1 MNYTTDDATAVKSF
15 TRPRYFYGQLL
26 DVRHFESEQDY
37 FRRKIHLLNQMVS
50 GYGVVCGLDVK
61 PGPDDHSVVVEPG
74 LALDKWGHEIVV
86 PCHSKK
92 VPIES
97 MPPADATPKPPE
109 NRPYNQQGG
118 DDCGPDNWVHLVI
131 CYSERNADPE
141 PVFSGGC
148 EPQNGGCTH
157 GAVRELY
164 ELKLVPGRAQ
174 PISVDSMIPGLIKG
188 NTVNYRALCNWVSEP
203 CDHHED
209 PCITLAN
216 VRRPPANGVVDQNDI
231 DICVRPIVFSL
242 DLLWE
247 LVLALTHETYSR
259 RTPKG

>member
-1 MNYTTDDATAVKSF
+1 MNYTTDEATEVKSF
-15 TRPRYFYGQLL
+15 TRPRYFFGQLL

-37 FRRKIHLLNQMVS
+37 FRRKLSLLNQMVS

-61 PGPDDHSVVVEPG
+61 PGPDDHSVIVEPG
-74 LALDKWGHEIVV
+74 VALDKHGREIVV

-97 MPPADATPKPPE
+97 MPPVEPAKPSDTG
-109 NRPYNQQGG
+109 PYEPPGG
-118 DDCGPDNWVHLVI
+118 DCHDDNWVQLVI
-131 CYSERNADPE
+131 CYSERKTDPE

-148 EPQNGGCTH
+148 EPQSNACSH
-157 GAVRELY
+157 GAVREMY
-164 ELKLVPGRAQ
+164 ELKIVPGRA
-174 PISVDSMIPGLIKG
+174 PAISVDCAIPNLIKG
-188 NTVNYRALCNWVSEP
+188 NNVNYRALAHWVSEP
-203 CDHHED
+203 CDRHDD

-216 VRRPPANGVVDQNDI
+216 VRRPPTNGVVDQNDI
-231 DICVRPIVFSL
+231 DICVRPIVFSM

-259 RTPKG
+259 RTAKG

>member
-1 MNYTTDDATAVKSF
+1 MNYTTDEATGVKSF

-26 DVRHFESEQDY
+26 DVRHFESEQEY
-37 FRRKIHLLNQMVS
+37 FRRKLSLLNQMVS

-74 LALDKWGHEIVV
+74 LALDKWGREIVA
-86 PCHSKK
+86 PCQSKK

-97 MPPADATPKPPE
+97 MPPSDATKPSGE
-109 NRPYNQQGG
+109 HHYEESDEG
-118 DDCGPDNWVHLVI
+118 CGPDNWVHLVI
-131 CYSERNADPE
+131 CYCERKTDPE

-148 EPQNGGCTH
+148 EPQDSCSH
-157 GAVRELY
+157 GAVREMY

-174 PISVDSMIPGLIKG
+174 PISVDCVIPGLIKG
-188 NTVNYRALCNWVSEP
+188 NNVNYRALCHWVSEP
-203 CDHHED
+203 CDQFDD

-216 VRRPPANGVVDQNDI
+216 IRRPPADGVVDENDI

-247 LVLALTHETYSR
+247 LVLDLTHETYSR
-259 RTPKG
+259 RTAKS